1 MNSTTV
7 ENINVLFYNFEHLL
21 NMCRLEQSR
30 DLLIKVLE
38 KKKDEYNEILNDLD
52 KNINE
57 MEKLLDKYKDI
68 IKE

>member
-1 MNSTTV
+1 
-7 ENINVLFYNFEHLL
+7 
-21 NMCRLEQSR
+21 MCRLEQSR